1 VECPLGGAGEAAN
14 RFADKALPLTISQL
28 CGWHL
33 AKILLDIWP
42 TKKLRNGKPNSGSE
56 LMDKMHKGI
65 RTLGV
70 VAAFLAGVWASGAS
84 ADIPSDVTGAL
95 SAPTAAAKTAALSN
109 LGTANAGNLSVFTQ
123 IAQLV
128 ASGVTGTGASGA
140 AGPLAAAC
148 GTVPD
153 NAAIT
158 RVLVST
164 FVQSHSGAAGDIYA
178 AIVGAG
184 CSTEVAAATLQSSLS
199 TAAGQ
204 ALSLVPT
211 LPANNPGTGV
221 NLLQEAFVK
230 SLNTTRLG
238 HVEGFTPTGA
248 TPQSAT
254 DPRECTFEC

>member
-1 VECPLGGAGEAAN
+1 
-14 RFADKALPLTISQL
+14 
-28 CGWHL
+28 
-33 AKILLDIWP
+33 
-42 TKKLRNGKPNSGSE
+42 
-56 LMDKMHKGI
+56 MDMKHKGI
-65 RTLGV
+65 KTLGI
-70 VAAFLAGVWASGAS
+70 AAALLAGVWASGAS
-84 ADIPSDVTGAL
+84 ADIASDVTGAL
-95 SAPTAAAKTAALSN
+95 SAPTAAAKNAALSN
-109 LGTANAGNLSVFTQ
+109 LGKANGGNLSLFTQ
-123 IAQLV
+123 LSQLV
-128 ASGVTGTGASGA
+128 ASGVTGTGAAGA
-140 AGPLAAAC
+140 AGALAAAC

-164 FVQSHSGAAGDIYA
+164 FVARHPGSGGDIFA

-238 HVEGFTPTGA
+238 NVEGITPTQEG
-248 TPQSAT
+248 PQSPT
-254 DPRECTFEC
+254 DPRYDECTFQC